1 MSCKKCSNKLI
12 LSEYIVFLLNF
23 LCFVV
28 HIELVSY
35 LNHSR
40 NTFASLYVNYIVP
53 PHSGLESAISIT
65 FIYLFIIDDKFVYW
79 TLSKYRFKRF
89 NYNALSRVWSLPSMT
104 SNLLPSHQLIVAQ
117 WLALL
122 ATNLKVS
129 GSSLTG
135 HPEFFKVSLVQ
146 CK

>member
-12 LSEYIVFLLNF
+12 LSEYSVLHLNF
-23 LCFVV
+23 LCVRCP
-28 HIELVSY
+28 HWISELSESFSKY
-35 LNHSR
+35 SR
-40 NTFASLYVNYIVP
+40 FLARKLYVS
-53 PHSGLESAISIT
+53 PHSGLESAISI
-65 FIYLFIIDDKFVYW
+65 IYLFIIDDKFVYW
-79 TLSKYRFKRF
+79 TLSKYWFKRF
-89 NYNALSRVWSLPSMT
+89 NYNALSCVWSLPSMT